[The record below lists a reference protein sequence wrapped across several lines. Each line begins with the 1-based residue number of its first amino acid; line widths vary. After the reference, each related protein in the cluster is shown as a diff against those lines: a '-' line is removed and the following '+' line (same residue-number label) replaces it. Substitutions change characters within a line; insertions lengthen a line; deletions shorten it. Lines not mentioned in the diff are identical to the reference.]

1 MRALRWA
8 CGSRRS
14 CSTRARLRDR
24 RFPHDVC
31 WPSGRQRLAAVDCRK
46 ELQRALT
53 GSGIESGMHLDGQGA
68 LMEGAWRACR
78 WQAACR
84 ACAQKAQGRPGL
96 HLCELQGAGRRPS
109 EGLLRLR
116 GQAGTRVWPPV
127 SGERGETKLAAW
139 LPEAA
144 AAAPAAVVAAA
155 GLWLLGLV
163 ALMSLPRRTRPILPQ
178 HQAYHC
184 LGRIMLTAIY
194 SEASQAAFLNC
205 VWLVA

>member
-1 MRALRWA
+1 
-8 CGSRRS
+8 
-14 CSTRARLRDR
+14 
-24 RFPHDVC
+24 
-31 WPSGRQRLAAVDCRK
+31 
-46 ELQRALT
+46 
-53 GSGIESGMHLDGQGA
+53 MHLDGQGA

-163 ALMSLPRRTRPILPQ
+163 ALKSARQMACAKGEDMDLTHQIPFHISSNFILLRDHHRIPYLMSLPRRTRPILPQ